1 MNINKA
7 FKELMPRLT
16 ADEFSQLEQNIIAEG
31 CRESLITW
39 NGTLIDGHNRYEICT
54 KHGIPYTATEMHFD
68 NEEDVIEWIIKNQ
81 LGRRNLT
88 SEQRTYLLGLRY
100 RKEKKP
106 HGGTGANQY
115 SEQSRQND
123 DSAKTVEKVAKEHG
137 VGTKTVERAEKFADG
152 LDNIST
158 RYPELKDEILSGKSE
173 WTKQEIQSLAKAEP
187 EQVQEAVE
195 QKQKPHVAH
204 NSGNNEWYTPAELI
218 ESARKVMGEIELD
231 PASSEMANQIVKAKT
246 IYTIDDDGL
255 SQEWFGKVWLNPPY
269 AGDLIG
275 KFIDKLNESNVE
287 QAIVLVNNATE
298 TNWFNSLIVNA
309 SAVVFPKGRVKFY
322 TPNNTTGAPLQG
334 QAIVYIG
341 ENNFEFMQEFSQY
354 GWGAVL

>member
-68 NEEDVIEWIIKNQ
+68 NEEDVIEWIIRNQ

-88 SEQRTYLLGLRY
+88 NEQRTYLLGLRY
-100 RKEKKP
+100 RQEKKS
-106 HGGTGANQY
+106 HGGYEFVGKSST
-115 SEQSRQND
+115 QNGN
-123 DSAKTVEKVAKEHG
+123 SIKTIEKVAAEQGIGKN
-137 VGTKTVERAEKFADG
+137 TVARAEKFADG
-152 LDNIST
+152 LDNISNQ
-158 RYPELKDEILSGKSE
+158 YPEIKQKVLSGKSD

-187 EQVQEAVE
+187 ERVQEAVE

-231 PASSEMANQIVKAKT
+231 PASSEMANQVVKAKT

-269 AGDLIG
+269 AGELIG
-275 KFIDKLNESNVE
+275 KFIDKLNESDIE

-322 TPNNTTGAPLQG
+322 TPNNTIGAPLQG